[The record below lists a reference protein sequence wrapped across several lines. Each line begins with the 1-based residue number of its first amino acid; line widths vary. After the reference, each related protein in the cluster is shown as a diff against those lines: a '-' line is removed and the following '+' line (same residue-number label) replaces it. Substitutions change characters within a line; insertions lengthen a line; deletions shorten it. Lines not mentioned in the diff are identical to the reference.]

1 MAIKSY
7 FFNAVE
13 TDGSFDRVYDAEDVT
28 SYLDKLVGNGVFPNP
43 ADCLQVFASSGMNVV
58 VRGGQAWINGH
69 KLINT
74 AAMVLPVDA
83 SDVVLG
89 RIDRVV
95 AYVDHTE
102 RACGIE
108 IKKGTLAADP
118 VAPEVV
124 RTDDRYELSLAT
136 IAVPKQATT
145 IRTLD
150 ITDTRMDSAVCGY
163 VQGLIQQ
170 ISTDTMWAQQQSA
183 FDAWFQSVQDQFE
196 EGKSFKKKDITWE
209 TRSANEN
216 TFAIPPIWNYRDQY
230 DVLEVYINGIHLKSG
245 DFSVQNGAV
254 VLTTPISL
262 TGQMVTIV
270 LYQFV
275 E

>member
-13 TDGSFDRVYDAEDVT
+13 TDGSFDRIYDAEDVT

-43 ADCLQVFASSGMNVV
+43 SDNLQVVASSGMTVV

-74 AAMVLPVDA
+74 TAMTLVVDA

-95 AYVDHTE
+95 AYVDHAE

-124 RTDDRYELSLAT
+124 RTTDRYELSLAT
-136 IAVPKQATT
+136 INVPKQSLIVT
-145 IRTLD
+145 TLD
-150 ITDTRMDSAVCGY
+150 ITDTRMDSSACGY

-170 ISTDTMWAQQQSA
+170 IDTETMWAQQQA
-183 FDAWFQSVQDQFE
+183 EFDTWFQSVQDQFE
-196 EGKSFKKKDITWE
+196 EGKSFKRKQTTYTTTTEGEFEFSIPTTWGY
-209 TRSANEN
+209 RS
-216 TFAIPPIWNYRDQY
+216 QY
-230 DVLEVYINGIHLKSG
+230 DVLEVYVNGMRLR
-245 DFSVQNGAV
+245 NGEFAHASSTIR
-254 VLTTPISL
+254 LTTPISL
-262 TGQMVTIV
+262 TGQDVTIV

>member
-13 TDGSFDRVYDAEDVT
+13 TDGSFDRVYDAEDMT
-28 SYLDKLVGNGVFPNP
+28 SYLDKLIGNGVFPNP
-43 ADCLQVFASSGMNVV
+43 SDNLQVAASSGMNVV

-74 AAMVLPVDA
+74 AAMSLTVDA

-108 IKKGTLAADP
+108 IKKGELAANP
-118 VAPEVV
+118 VAPELV
-124 RTDDRYELSLAT
+124 RTTDRYELSLAT
-136 IAVPKQATT
+136 IAVAKQAST
-145 IRTLD
+145 ITTLD
-150 ITDTRMDSAVCGY
+150 ITDTRMDRTVCGY

-170 ISTDTMWAQQQSA
+170 ISTDTMWEQQQDA
-183 FDAWFQSVQDQFE
+183 FDTWFQSVQDQFE
-196 EGKSFKKKDITWE
+196 AGKSFKKKEVALAST
-209 TRSANEN
+209 ANQS
-216 TFAIPPIWNYRDQY
+216 TFAIPAAWGYRSQY
-230 DVLEVYINGIHLKSG
+230 DVIEVYINGMHLR
-245 DFSVQNGAV
+245 NGEYSISNEHV

-262 TGQMVTIV
+262 PRQYVNIV

>member
-13 TDGSFDRVYDAEDVT
+13 TDGSFDRVYDAEDMT
-28 SYLDKLVGNGVFPNP
+28 SYLDKLIGNGVFPNP
-43 ADCLQVFASSGMNVV
+43 SDNLQVAASSGMNVV

-74 AAMVLPVDA
+74 AAMSLTVDA

-108 IKKGTLAADP
+108 IKKGELAANP
-118 VAPEVV
+118 VAPELV
-124 RTDDRYELSLAT
+124 RTTDRYELSLAT
-136 IAVPKQATT
+136 IAVAKQAST
-145 IRTLD
+145 ITTLD
-150 ITDTRMDSAVCGY
+150 ITDTRMDSTVCGY

-170 ISTDTMWAQQQSA
+170 ISTDTMWEQQQDA
-183 FDAWFQSVQDQFE
+183 FDTWFQSVQDQFE
-196 EGKSFKKKDITWE
+196 AGKSFKKKEVALAST
-209 TRSANEN
+209 ANQS
-216 TFAIPPIWNYRDQY
+216 TFAIPAAWGYRSQY
-230 DVLEVYINGIHLKSG
+230 DVIEVYINGMHLR
-245 DFSVQNGAV
+245 NGEYSISNEHV

-262 TGQMVTIV
+262 PRQYVNIV